1 MTEEKV
7 KKTGKKKSDSL
18 ETIKTGNDETEMM
31 KEDVNTDEDTNK
43 EIEEAMADDTKTAVR
58 AMPMIPLRGLSIFP
72 YMVLHFDIGREK
84 SISALE
90 KAMMMNQL
98 VFLSAQKD
106 AETDLPTHED
116 FIKSEPL
123 QK

>member
-84 SISALE
+84 SISDWKRL
-90 KAMMMNQL
+90 
-98 VFLSAQKD
+98 
-106 AETDLPTHED
+106 
-116 FIKSEPL
+116 
-123 QK
+123 